1 MPSTQELFGDGDLE
15 AGKADL
21 KPERS
26 DNVNLSASYN
36 KQLGKHGLYVEGGS
50 FTVTPKTTSNV
61 TCRP

>member
-1 MPSTQELFGDGDLE
+1 MKLSYEKALRMPSTQELFGDGDLE

-36 KQLGKHGLYVEGGS
+36 KTVRQTRVVCGRGS
-50 FTVTPKTTSNV
+50 DLP
-61 TCRP
+61 